1 MEQVKV
7 VPMTAA
13 HVAELARLEQLCFS
27 EPWSEAGLVAELN
40 NETAFFR
47 VAEDGGGNVLGYVG
61 MHCVAGEC
69 YIDNVAVFP
78 QARRRGAASALLA
91 DLVAWAKA
99 NASAFVTLEVRPS
112 NTGAIA
118 LYEKFGFAEAGRR
131 RRFYRDPE
139 EDGLI
144 LTLNL

>member
-1 MEQVKV
+1 MEKIKV
-7 VPMTAA
+7 VAMTAA

-27 EPWSEAGLVAELN
+27 EPWSEAGLAAELN

-47 VAEDGGGNVLGYVG
+47 VAEDAGGNVLGYVG
-61 MHCVAGEC
+61 KHCVAGEC

-99 NASAFVTLEVRPS
+99 NACAFVTLEVRPS

>member
-1 MEQVKV
+1 MEKIKV
-7 VPMTAA
+7 VAMTAA

-27 EPWSEAGLVAELN
+27 EPWSEAGLAAELN

-47 VAEDGGGNVLGYVG
+47 VAEDEGGNVLGYVG

-99 NASAFVTLEVRPS
+99 NACAFVTLEVRPS

>member
-1 MEQVKV
+1 MEKIKV
-7 VPMTAA
+7 VAMTAA

-27 EPWSEAGLVAELN
+27 EPWSEAGLAAELN

-47 VAEDGGGNVLGYVG
+47 VAEDGDGTVLGYVG

-99 NASAFVTLEVRPS
+99 NACAFVTLEVRPS

-118 LYEKFGFAEAGRR
+118 LYEKFGFAEVGRR

>member
-1 MEQVKV
+1 MEQIKV
-7 VPMTAA
+7 VAMTAE

-27 EPWSEAGLVAELN
+27 EPWSEAGLASELN
-40 NETAFFR
+40 NQTAFFR
-47 VAEDGGGNVLGYVG
+47 VAKDADGTVLGYVG

-91 DLVAWAKA
+91 DLVAWARQ
-99 NASAFVTLEVRPS
+99 NQCAFVTLEVRPS